1 MSEVKTAAAYVRV
14 STEEQALR
22 GYSITAQKEAI
33 RKYAIENGY
42 RIVAEYADEGVSG
55 KKPYRKRPALSRF
68 MADIQ
73 SGLKVDV
80 LLFCKLD
87 RFYRSVKL
95 YYQAIEVMEKHG
107 VAWKAIQDDYETETA
122 TGRLKVNMMLAIA
135 ENEADRTS
143 ERIKAVNESKVAHGQ
158 AVFSSMPIGF
168 RREGQRILIDPAR
181 VDVARD
187 LFRVYEEQHSSIAAI
202 RYIQETYGISILPQM
217 IYRMLRNPLYKGQ
230 YRDNPNYCEAIIQPE
245 DFNRVQELLKS
256 RACRHNQ
263 TGRVYIFA
271 GLIRCEQCGASMTGA
286 YRSYKDREFR
296 YYRCAAHIIY
306 QRCGNGLQ
314 LREDRLENWLLLNIG
329 SELERQRLDAES
341 KRTGK
346 KKRDGPDRAS
356 VMKKL
361 ERLKNLYVNELIGLE
376 EYRAD
381 YEKYAGQLAEME
393 EQEANREKVP
403 DFQKIA
409 EQIDGIEDF
418 YQSLAP
424 LERQAFWRGILLE
437 IQSGGDGSIQIFFR

>member
-22 GYSITAQKEAI
+22 GYSVTAQKEAI
-33 RKYAIENGY
+33 RKYAKENGY
-42 RIVAEYADEGVSG
+42 RIISEYVDEGVSG
-55 KKPYRKRPALSRF
+55 KNAYARRPALSRF
-68 MADIQ
+68 MNDIQ

-95 YYQAIEVMEKHG
+95 YYQAIEVMEKCG

-143 ERIKAVNESKVAHGQ
+143 ERIKAVNESKVSHGQ
-158 AVFSSMPIGF
+158 AVFTSMPIGF

-187 LFRVYEEQHSSIAAI
+187 LFRVYEERHSSIAAI

-230 YRDNPNYCEAIIQPE
+230 YRDNPNYCEPIIQPE
-245 DFNRVQELLKS
+245 DFDRVQELLKS

-263 TGRVYIFA
+263 TGRVYVFA
-271 GLIRCEQCGASMTGA
+271 GLIRCAECGASMIGA
-286 YRSYKDREFR
+286 YRTYKGEETRR
-296 YYRCAAHIIY
+296 YRCPAHLLH
-306 QRCGNGLQ
+306 QRCGNKYQ
-314 LREDRLENWLLLNIG
+314 LREDTLEKWLLLNIG

-356 VMKKL
+356 VMRKL
-361 ERLKNLYVNELIGLE
+361 ERLKNLYVNELIGLD

-381 YEKYAGQLAEME
+381 YEKYAGQLAQIDG
-393 EQEANREKVP
+393 QEAEREKTP
-403 DFQKIA
+403 NFQNIA
-409 EQIDGIEDF
+409 EQIEGIQDF
-418 YQSLAP
+418 YYDLTP
-424 LERQAFWRGILLE
+424 LERQTFWRGILLKV
-437 IQSGGDGSIQIFFR
+437 QSGGEDSIQIFFR

>member
-22 GYSITAQKEAI
+22 GYSVTAQKEAI
-33 RKYAIENGY
+33 REYARKNGY

-55 KKPYRKRPALSRF
+55 KKPYAKRPALSRF

-80 LLFCKLD
+80 LLFCRLD

-95 YYQAIEVMEKHG
+95 YYQAMEVMEKRG
-107 VAWKAIQDDYETETA
+107 VAWKAIQDDFETETA

-143 ERIKAVNESKVAHGQ
+143 ERIKAVNESRVSHGQ
-158 AVFSSMPIGF
+158 AVFTSTPIGY

-187 LFRVYEEQHSSIAAI
+187 LFRVYEERHSSIAAI

-230 YRDNPNYCEAIIQPE
+230 YRDNPNYCEPIIRPE
-245 DFNRVQELLKS
+245 DFDRVQALLKS

-263 TGRVYIFA
+263 TGRIYVFA
-271 GLIRCEQCGASMTGA
+271 GLVRCEECGASMIGA
-286 YRSYKDREFR
+286 YKAYKETEFH
-296 YYRCAAHIIY
+296 YYRCPAHLLH
-306 QRCGNGLQ
+306 QRCGNRRQ
-314 LREDRLENWLLLNIG
+314 LREDVLENWLMLNVQ
-329 SELERQRLDAES
+329 SELERERLAAES
-341 KRTGK
+341 KRNGK
-346 KKRDGPDRAS
+346 KREGPDRAS

-361 ERLKNLYVNELIGLE
+361 ERLKDLYVNELIGLE
-376 EYRAD
+376 EYRRD
-381 YEKYAGQLAEME
+381 YEKYAGQLAKINA
-393 EQEANREKVP
+393 QEAEREKTP

-409 EQIDGIEDF
+409 EQIAGIKDY
-418 YQSLAP
+418 YQDLTP
-424 LERQAFWRGILLE
+424 LERQTFWRGILLKV
-437 IQSGGDGSIQIFFR
+437 QYGGETSLRIFFR